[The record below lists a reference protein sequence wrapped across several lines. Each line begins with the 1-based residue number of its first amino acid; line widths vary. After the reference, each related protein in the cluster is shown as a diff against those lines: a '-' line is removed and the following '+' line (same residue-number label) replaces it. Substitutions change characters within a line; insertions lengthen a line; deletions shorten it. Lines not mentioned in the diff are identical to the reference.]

1 MSVTLSVEHFNSHNE
16 DSELISIYYGEDVS
30 SETAEALAA
39 KLEEKYPDVDV
50 ELQNGGQ
57 PIYYYVLSVE

>member
-1 MSVTLSVEHFNSHNE
+1 MELIDHLMDD
-16 DSELISIYYGEDVS
+16 DSELISIYYGADISEED
-30 SETAEALAA
+30 AEELAA
-39 KLEEKYPDVDV
+39 AVEEKYPDVDV